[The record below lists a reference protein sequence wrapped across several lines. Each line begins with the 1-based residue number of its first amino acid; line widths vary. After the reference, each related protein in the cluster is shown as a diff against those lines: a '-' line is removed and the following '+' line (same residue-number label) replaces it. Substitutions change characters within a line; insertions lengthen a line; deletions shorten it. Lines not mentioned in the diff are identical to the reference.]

1 MVVSEH
7 AVNEFDF
14 LLRLLDHPKF
24 FWVLLL
30 FLGPHGIWVYVH
42 FNGEARK
49 RRDQAAEAHSR
60 VVELNPRENINLL
73 EQIREKIETEGK
85 QIERIR
91 EMVGDLGSKGPM
103 RVTTL
108 LEEIQTTQ
116 REIRTL
122 LYNKQGTV

>member
-1 MVVSEH
+1 M
-7 AVNEFDF
+7 NEFDF

-42 FNGEARK
+42 FNTEARK
-49 RRDQAAEAHSR
+49 RRDQAAEAHAR
-60 VVELNPRENINLL
+60 VVELNPGENVRLL

-91 EMVGDLGSKGPM
+91 EMVGALGQEGPTK
-103 RVTTL
+103 VTTL
-108 LEEIQTTQ
+108 LEEILNTQ
-116 REIRTL
+116 REIRSL
-122 LYNKQGTV
+122 LYQRDSRT